1 MDKNKHIL
9 GEAIRNLPQYQPP
22 ADLWRKIECGLEED
36 RQDGQWRRRI
46 KELPQYEAP
55 ALIWEQIAEE
65 LPGEQKKVAHRKII
79 RLWPR
84 LAAVAAVLVLLLAGA
99 WWQFGQTEKV
109 QLAFSQEMTS
119 EAQLIE
125 DWDQDEAEIESV
137 MQLAA
142 NSPMEN
148 PLDFERLKQDLEELN
163 AAKAELLQLMEAY
176 GKDPKVMR
184 EIGEIE
190 RQRSA
195 VIKQVVTLI

>member
-1 MDKNKHIL
+1 M
-9 GEAIRNLPQYQPP
+9 
-22 ADLWRKIECGLEED
+22 
-36 RQDGQWRRRI
+36 
-46 KELPQYEAP
+46 
-55 ALIWEQIAEE
+55 
-65 LPGEQKKVAHRKII
+65 
-79 RLWPR
+79 WPR